1 MKIHLLGL
9 LQVQL
14 RFSYSSKK
22 EIKPKK
28 IIARNSRI
36 TRSLTL
42 GYQNPKSQITLSLSL
57 SSYVSLHLLM
67 SQPLYHHQHTASGVG
82 KWSIRFGGFCGARTE
97 PPLIGLAMNRMLN
110 RTAHNDQI
118 VKRIDFTGIFF
129 WQICPLS
136 ANWAAQYCP
145 CNASFFW

>member
-14 RFSYSSKK
+14 RFSNSSKK

-42 GYQNPKSQITLSLSL
+42 GYQNPKSHITLSLSL
-57 SSYVSLHLLM
+57 FLCLSAPSDVSAFLGWEMIH
-67 SQPLYHHQHTASGVG
+67 
-82 KWSIRFGGFCGARTE
+82 SIWGLCGARTE

-110 RTAHNDQI
+110 RTALNDQI
-118 VKRIDFTGIFF
+118 VKLD
-129 WQICPLS
+129 
-136 ANWAAQYCP
+136 
-145 CNASFFW
+145 